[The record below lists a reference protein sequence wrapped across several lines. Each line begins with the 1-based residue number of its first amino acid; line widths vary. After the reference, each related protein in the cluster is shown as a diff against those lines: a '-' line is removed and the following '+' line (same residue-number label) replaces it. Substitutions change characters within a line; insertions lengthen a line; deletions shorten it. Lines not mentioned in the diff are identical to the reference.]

1 MGLKDKLIQS
11 RKENHLAIIKNE
23 NEFNQRLTSKKLRDE
38 RTNLSSKKFFTTLD
52 IKMKN
57 FNNKSHIL
65 HNIVYENETT
75 PSEYIERMVDE
86 LSSQSE
92 TRKKYSR
99 RRKYRMETNVDSI
112 NDRNTNFNNK
122 LARAFNHLTREIK
135 GNLERGTALYSK
147 KQ

>member
-23 NEFNQRLTSKKLRDE
+23 NESNQRLTSKKLRDE
-38 RTNLSSKKFFTTLD
+38 RTNLSSKKFSTTLD

-57 FNNKSHIL
+57 FNNKSHISY
-65 HNIVYENETT
+65 NIVYENEIT

-86 LSSQSE
+86 LNSQSE
-92 TRKKYSR
+92 ARKKYSR
-99 RRKYRMETNVDSI
+99 RRKYRMETDADSI

-122 LARAFNHLTREIK
+122 LARAFNHYTREIK
-135 GNLERGTALYSK
+135 GNLERGTALYYSK
-147 KQ
+147 

>member
-1 MGLKDKLIQS
+1 MG
-11 RKENHLAIIKNE
+11 
-23 NEFNQRLTSKKLRDE
+23 KKKRN
-38 RTNLSSKKFFTTLD
+38 NLSSKKISTTLD

-65 HNIVYENETT
+65 HNIVYENEAT

-86 LSSQSE
+86 LNSQSE

-122 LARAFNHLTREIK
+122 LARAFNHFTREIK
-135 GNLERGTALYSK
+135 GNLERGT
-147 KQ
+147 